1 MASEGKN
8 EVARSLLD
16 LQPTAI
22 LELYKIYPDT
32 VNAPSAF
39 FTFHGGSVFGGN
51 VVWQGIQY
59 IPIPVESE
67 GFGVFAD
74 GTLPRPK
81 IKIANTD
88 KLVTYFL
95 DKYKDFKNAKVY
107 RKKVF
112 VKHLD
117 DSNFD
122 GSNPFGLANSESE
135 ISEEKYLIGQKV
147 QENKAFVEF
156 ELNLPLDLDNFDVNH
171 RTVNAKYCYWQYRG
185 LGCRYKGKPVEKD
198 NGETFVDSNGVPV
211 ALNINDEFD
220 SENKFYEPN
229 KSYTAGDAV
238 YLENKS
244 VILDRNEF
252 SDPIYHKVWYVCV
265 KSHSG
270 GQYPEDNPSHWQ
282 KDGCTKKIEA
292 CQKRFSSDSLKKVFV
307 GASSASFNY
316 IHLKR
321 GAAALFYSEASQIRY
336 PFNTQTPFQWT
347 VTLWARGSRQHDTKT
362 TRNSLIAGELT
373 QVPIFSNPSIFA
385 TQSLQRD
392 SNFEFSVDSSGN
404 TNGNIRANL
413 HFSSQNSEI
422 EGKGLDLDF
431 ATIKSS
437 GNGSTVHKAQARF
450 ADENKFYF
458 ITIRASILDGVH
470 KIEILVDPQR
480 DQYGNLSF
488 LHRKVIDSTAFV
500 GADFFSLFGDTIS
513 IFNEKIS
520 FAGDI
525 AQTCVWR
532 RKLNDDEVVN
542 LATNKSISDEEYYLT
557 DNGLQKKA
565 VDYSKYIPTTYSEA
579 TGQLA
584 VLTGD
589 GDLIAWYDMGTG
601 IGNNEFA
608 LLDEHIGG
616 YHLTGYPLYS
626 AGTPAAI
633 NQFERRTVQYSKS
646 AFEDF
651 VPNQNAD
658 YVLPFG
664 GFPGT
669 DGYDY
674 KSGPQSI

>member
-112 VKHLD
+112 IKHLD

-185 LGCRYKGKPVEKD
+185 LGCRYQGKPVEKD
-198 NGETFVDSNGVPV
+198 NGETFVGSNGVPV

-270 GQYPEDNPSHWQ
+270 GQHPEDNPSHWQ

-292 CQKRFSSDSLKKVFV
+292 CQKRFSSDSLKKVFF
-307 GASSASFNY
+307 GSSSASFNY

-321 GAAALFYSEASQIRY
+321 GAAAVFLSDEGNLLY
-336 PFNTQTPFQWT
+336 PFNTQNPYQWT
-347 VTLWARGSRQHDTKT
+347 VTLWARGSRQHIDDNGVFT
-362 TRNSLIAGELT
+362 
-373 QVPIFSNPSIFA
+373 NPSILA
-385 TQSLQRD
+385 TNKIDRPTNDQIQ
-392 SNFEFSVDSSGN
+392 FHP
-404 TNGNIRANL
+404 TNGNLLGSPVAANL
-413 HFSSQNSEI
+413 HFSSQNTEDSE
-422 EGKGLDLDF
+422 KGFDLDF
-431 ATIKSS
+431 VTRTTANTNEIYKAKS
-437 GNGSTVHKAQARF
+437 KF
-450 ADENKFYF
+450 ADENKFHF
-458 ITIRASILDGVH
+458 ICIRGSILDGVR
-470 KIEILVDPQR
+470 KIEILVNPDR
-480 DQYGNLSF
+480 NEYGAVIFSD
-488 LHRKVIDSTAFV
+488 RMIIDSVSFV
-500 GADFFSLFGDTIS
+500 SPFQFSLFGDARLVS
-513 IFNEKIS
+513 PPFNEKLS

-525 AQTCVWR
+525 AQTCIWR

-542 LATNKSISDEEYYLT
+542 LATNRSVSNDDYYLT
-557 DNGLQKKA
+557 DNNLQKKA
-565 VDYSKYIPTTYSEA
+565 SDYSQYVPTRYNQA
-579 TGQLA
+579 TGALA
-584 VLTGD
+584 GLTGD
-589 GDLIAWYDMGTG
+589 GNLVAWYDMETG
-601 IGNNEFA
+601 LQNNELV
-608 LLDEHIGG
+608 LLDEHIGANND
-616 YHLTGYPLYS
+616 LTGFPLVSQPDGTANGASS
-626 AGTPAAI
+626 ALSL
-633 NQFERRTVQYSKS
+633 FEKRTIQYTEAS
-646 AFEDF
+646 FEDF

-674 KSGPQSI
+674 RSGPQSI